1 MKFIKEVIPYIIIL
15 IVVVLVRTYLI
26 TPITV
31 VGSSMDPTLHDKQ
44 MLLLSKISYK
54 LHDIERFDIVV
65 IKKENEEII
74 KRVIGLP
81 GEYISYKDNKLYV
94 NGEYIEESYNY
105 GNTKDFDLDYIC
117 YIEKYKYYEKNNSF
131 KCEYDKIPDNY
142 YLVLGDNRGI
152 SKDSRSI
159 GLIKKD
165 DILGKAL
172 IRFWP
177 INKIGSIY

>member
-1 MKFIKEVIPYIIIL
+1 MKIIKEVIPYIIIL

-81 GEYISYKDNKLYV
+81 GE
-94 NGEYIEESYNY
+94 
-105 GNTKDFDLDYIC
+105 
-117 YIEKYKYYEKNNSF
+117 
-131 KCEYDKIPDNY
+131 
-142 YLVLGDNRGI
+142 
-152 SKDSRSI
+152 
-159 GLIKKD
+159 
-165 DILGKAL
+165 
-172 IRFWP
+172 
-177 INKIGSIY
+177 

>member
-1 MKFIKEVIPYIIIL
+1 MKFIKEFIPYIIIL

-81 GEYISYKDNKLYV
+81 GELYV

-117 YIEKYKYYEKNNSF
+117 YIEKYKYYEKNASF

-165 DILGKAL
+165 DILGKAV

-177 INKIGSIY
+177 VNKIGSIY